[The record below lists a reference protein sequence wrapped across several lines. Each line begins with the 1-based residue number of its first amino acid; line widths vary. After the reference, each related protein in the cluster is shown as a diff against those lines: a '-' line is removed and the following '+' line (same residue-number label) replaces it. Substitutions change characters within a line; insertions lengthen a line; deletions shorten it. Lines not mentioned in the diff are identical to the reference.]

1 MTFAIPIL
9 VAAMLQANPAQD
21 VVDVAALTALESVWN
36 QAHIRGDVQALDRLW
51 APDLVVVVPKMKPM
65 SRAEAMK
72 MTLSAGAWFDS
83 YDSSDLRVRVYGDT
97 GLVTGRLVRTRKM
110 TGVSVEDVWL
120 FTKVY
125 VRAAGERKVVAFHT
139 SEAR

>member
-1 MTFAIPIL
+1 MTFAIAIL

-21 VVDVAALTALESVWN
+21 VVDVSALTALESVWN
-36 QAHIRGDVQALDRLW
+36 QAHVRGDVQALDRLW
-51 APDLVVVVPKMKPM
+51 AADLVVVVPKMKPM

-72 MTLSAGAWFDS
+72 MTLSAGAWFDR

-97 GLVTGRLVRTRKM
+97 ALVTGRLVRSRRM
-110 TGVSVEDVWL
+110 TGITVEDVWL

-125 VRAAGERKVVAFHT
+125 VRTAGEWKVVAFHT
-139 SEAR
+139 SEAP

>member
-21 VVDVAALTALESVWN
+21 VVDVSALTALESVWN
-36 QAHIRGDVQALDRLW
+36 QAHIRGDVQALERLW
-51 APDLVVVVPKMKPM
+51 AADLVVVVPKMKPM

-72 MTLSAGAWFDS
+72 MTLSAGAWFDR

-97 GLVTGRLVRTRKM
+97 ALVSGRLVRTRKM
-110 TGVSVEDVWL
+110 TGISVEDVWL

-125 VRAAGERKVVAFHT
+125 VRTAGEWKVVAFHT
-139 SEAR
+139 SEAP

>member
-21 VVDVAALTALESVWN
+21 VVDVSALTALESVWN
-36 QAHIRGDVQALDRLW
+36 QAHIRGDVQALERLW
-51 APDLVVVVPKMKPM
+51 AADLVVVVPKMKPM

-125 VRAAGERKVVAFHT
+125 VRAAGEWKVVAFHT

>member
-21 VVDVAALTALESVWN
+21 VVDVSALTALESVWN
-36 QAHIRGDVQALDRLW
+36 QAHIRGDVQALERLW
-51 APDLVVVVPKMKPM
+51 AADMVVVVPKMKPM

-72 MTLSAGAWFDS
+72 MTLSAGAWFDR

-97 GLVTGRLVRTRKM
+97 ALVSGRLVRTRKM
-110 TGVSVEDVWL
+110 TGISVEDVWL

-125 VRAAGERKVVAFHT
+125 VRTAGDWKVVAFHT
-139 SEAR
+139 SEAP

>member
-21 VVDVAALTALESVWN
+21 VVDVSALTALESVWN
-36 QAHIRGDVQALDRLW
+36 QAHIRGDVQALERLW
-51 APDLVVVVPKMKPM
+51 AADMVVVVPKMKPM

-72 MTLSAGAWFDS
+72 MTLSAGAWFDR

-97 GLVTGRLVRTRKM
+97 ALVTGRLVRTRKM
-110 TGVSVEDVWL
+110 TGISVEDVWL

-125 VRAAGERKVVAFHT
+125 ARTAGEWKVVAFHT
-139 SEAR
+139 SEAP

>member
-1 MTFAIPIL
+1 MTFAIAIL

-21 VVDVAALTALESVWN
+21 VVDVSALTALESVWN

-51 APDLVVVVPKMKPM
+51 AADLVVVVPKMKPM

-72 MTLSAGAWFDS
+72 MTLSAGAWFDR

-97 GLVTGRLVRTRKM
+97 ALVTGRLVRSRRM
-110 TGVSVEDVWL
+110 TGITVEDVWL

-125 VRAAGERKVVAFHT
+125 ARTAGEWKVVAFHT
-139 SEAR
+139 SEAP

>member
-21 VVDVAALTALESVWN
+21 VVDVSALTALESVWN
-36 QAHIRGDVQALDRLW
+36 QAHIRGDVQALERLW
-51 APDLVVVVPKMKPM
+51 AADMVVVVPKMKPM

-72 MTLSAGAWFDS
+72 MTLSAGAWFDR

-97 GLVTGRLVRTRKM
+97 ALVSGRLVRTRKM
-110 TGVSVEDVWL
+110 TGISVEDVWL

-125 VRAAGERKVVAFHT
+125 VRTAGEWKVVAFHT
-139 SEAR
+139 SEAP